1 MNTVKNKPTMSRWVG
16 GLFLIAYMALF
27 LGIGLRFEAA
37 SRARQENAERNE
49 WLPVTAHAAILD
61 RNPFAGMLAAGKTT

>member
-1 MNTVKNKPTMSRWVG
+1 MV
-16 GLFLIAYMALF
+16 ALL

-37 SRARQENAERNE
+37 SRARQENATRNE
-49 WLPVTAHAAILD
+49 WLPVAADAAILD